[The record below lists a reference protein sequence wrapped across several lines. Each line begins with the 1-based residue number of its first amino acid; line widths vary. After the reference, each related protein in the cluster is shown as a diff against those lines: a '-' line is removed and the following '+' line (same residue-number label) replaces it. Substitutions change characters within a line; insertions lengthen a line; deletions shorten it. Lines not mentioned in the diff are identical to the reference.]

1 MKFKT
6 LALVDMAV
14 GLQWL
19 TGCGGG
25 GGDDAG
31 GGIGGTGSP
40 LGTLRL
46 SLTDAPACGYDAVN
60 ITVERIRVHQSDGAA
75 DHDGGW
81 HDIVMQPARRV
92 DLLSLT
98 NGVLLEL
105 GEVALPAGKY
115 TQLRLVLAGNDGAVP
130 PANSVVPAGGLET
143 ALDTPSAQQSGLK
156 LKANIDVPPG
166 KVVDFV
172 LDFDAC
178 KSVVK
183 RGNSGKYNLKPVVT
197 VIPRLSDAGQ
207 RVVGYVGWSIA
218 STATSV
224 SVQANGMPVKATT
237 PDANG
242 MFVLSPVPVG
252 SYTLVVSAPGRV
264 TAVVTGVPVF
274 ETSQTVVNS
283 STLRIDPP
291 PATLRPVTGAVTPT
305 EASVRALQTLSGGP
319 VVEVAWAPVDAL
331 SGAFAFALPLEAP
344 LRTRFAAIGPSSLG
358 FSADAAAAGRYTI
371 EAEGAGAVKTQPV
384 DVNSAVAPL
393 SFSLP

>member
-1 MKFKT
+1 MKIRT
-6 LALVDMAV
+6 LALIAMAL

-19 TGCGGG
+19 AGCGG

-40 LGTLRL
+40 LGTLRM
-46 SLTDAPACGYDAVN
+46 SLTDAPACGYDAVH

-75 DHDGGW
+75 DSDSGW
-81 HDIVMQPARRV
+81 HDIVLQPAQRV

-115 TQLRLVLAGNDGAVP
+115 TQLRLVLAGNGSATP
-130 PANSVVPAGGLET
+130 LANSVIPAGGSET

-156 LKANIDVPPG
+156 LKANIDVPAG

-197 VIPRLSDAGQ
+197 VIPLLSDAGL
-207 RVVGYVGWSIA
+207 RVAGYVDLSIA
-218 STATSV
+218 SGATSV
-224 SVQANGMPVKATT
+224 SVQAGGMPVKATT
-237 PDANG
+237 PDAKG
-242 MFVLSPVPVG
+242 LFVLYPVPIG
-252 SYTLVVSAPGRV
+252 NYTLVVSAPGRV
-264 TAVVTGVPVF
+264 TAVITGVPVVD
-274 ETSQTVVNS
+274 TVHTMVNNS
-283 STLRIDPP
+283 ALPIDPP
-291 PATLRPVTGAVTPT
+291 RATLRPVVGNVTPFD
-305 EASVRALQTLSGGP
+305 ASVRALQTLGGGP
-319 VVEVAWAPVDAL
+319 VVEVAWVSVDPL
-331 SGAFAFALPLEAP
+331 SGGFAFALPIEAP
-344 LRTRFAAIGPSSLG
+344 VRTDFAALGSFSLG
-358 FSADAAAAGRYTI
+358 FSSDAVAAGRYTI
-371 EAEGAGAVKTQPV
+371 EAAGGGAVKTQAI

>member
-1 MKFKT
+1 MKIRT
-6 LALVDMAV
+6 LALIAMAV

-19 TGCGGG
+19 AGCGGG

-60 ITVERIRVHQSDGAA
+60 ITVERIRVHQSEGAA
-75 DHDGGW
+75 DNDNGW
-81 HDIVMQPARRV
+81 HDIVLQPARRV

-115 TQLRLVLAGNDGAVP
+115 TQLRLVLAGNGGATP
-130 PANSVVPAGGLET
+130 FANSVVPTGGSET

-156 LKANIDVPPG
+156 LKANIDVPAG
-166 KVVDFV
+166 KLVDFV

-197 VIPRLSDAGQ
+197 VIPLLSDAGL
-207 RVVGYVGWSIA
+207 RVVGYVSPSIA
-218 STATSV
+218 SGATSV
-224 SVQANGMPVKATT
+224 SVQASGVPVKATA

-242 MFVLSPVPVG
+242 LFVLYPVPVG

-264 TAVVTGVPVF
+264 TAVITGVPVVD
-274 ETSQTVVNS
+274 TAQTLVNS
-283 STLRIDPP
+283 SALRIDPP
-291 PATLRPVTGAVTPT
+291 LATLRPVSGNVTPFD
-305 EASVRALQTLSGGP
+305 ASVRALQTLSGGP
-319 VVEVAWAPVDAL
+319 VVEVAWASVDAL
-331 SGAFAFALPLEAP
+331 SGGFAFTLPIEAP
-344 LRTRFAAIGPSSLG
+344 VRTSFAAIGPFSLG
-358 FSADAAAAGRYTI
+358 FSSDAAAAGRYTI
-371 EAEGAGAVKTQPV
+371 EAVGASAVKTQAI

-393 SFSLP
+393 SFNLP

>member
-1 MKFKT
+1 MKIRT
-6 LALVDMAV
+6 LALIAMAA

-19 TGCGGG
+19 AGCGGG
-25 GGDDAG
+25 GDDSG

-40 LGTLRL
+40 LGTLRM

-60 ITVERIRVHQSDGAA
+60 ITVDRIRVHQSDGAA
-75 DHDGGW
+75 DSDSGW
-81 HDIVMQPARRV
+81 QDIVLQPARRV

-115 TQLRLVLAGNDGAVP
+115 TQLRLVLAGNGGATP
-130 PANSVVPAGGLET
+130 LANSVVPTGGSET

-156 LKANIDVPPG
+156 LKANIDVPAG

-178 KSVVK
+178 KSVIK

-197 VIPRLSDAGQ
+197 VLPLLSDAGL
-207 RVVGYVGWSIA
+207 RVVGYVAPSIA
-218 STATSV
+218 SGATSV
-224 SVQANGMPVKATT
+224 SVQTNGTPVKATA

-242 MFVLSPVPVG
+242 LFVLYPVPVG

-264 TAVVTGVPVF
+264 TAVITGVPVID
-274 ETSQTVVNS
+274 TAQTIVTNS
-283 STLRIDPP
+283 ALRIDPP
-291 PATLRPVTGAVTPT
+291 LATLRPVTGVVTPFD
-305 EASVRALQTLSGGP
+305 ARVRALQTLSGGP

-331 SGAFAFALPLEAP
+331 SGGFAFAPPIEAP
-344 LRTRFAAIGPSSLG
+344 LRTSFAAISPFSLG
-358 FSADAAAAGRYTI
+358 FSSDVGAAGRYTI
-371 EAEGAGAVKTQPV
+371 EAASADAMTTEAV
-384 DVNSAVAPL
+384 DVNSTVAPL
-393 SFSLP
+393 QLRLP

>member
-6 LALVDMAV
+6 RALVAMAV

-19 TGCGGG
+19 AGCGGG
-25 GGDDAG
+25 GAGAG

-40 LGTLRL
+40 LGTLRM

-60 ITVERIRVHQSDGAA
+60 ITVERIRVHQSDAA
-75 DHDGGW
+75 AEHDGGW
-81 HDIVMQPARRV
+81 HDIVLQPARRV

-115 TQLRLVLAGNDGAVP
+115 TQLRLVLAGNGGAVP
-130 PANSVVPAGGLET
+130 LANSVVPAGGGET

-156 LKANIDVPPG
+156 LKANIDVPAG
-166 KVVDFV
+166 KVADFV

-197 VIPRLSDAGQ
+197 VIPWLSDAGQ

-218 STATSV
+218 STATRV
-224 SVQANGMPVKATT
+224 SVQDSGMPVKATM

-242 MFVLSPVPVG
+242 MFVLHPIPVG
-252 SYTLVVSAPGRV
+252 SYTLVISAPGRV
-264 TAVVTGVPVF
+264 TAVVTGVPVVD
-274 ETSQTVVNS
+274 TGDTVVNS
-283 STLRIDPP
+283 AALRIDPP
-291 PATLRPVTGAVTPT
+291 PATLRPVSGVATPT
-305 EASVRALQTLSGGP
+305 DASVRALQTLSGGP

-331 SGAFAFALPLEAP
+331 TGAFAFALSIEAP
-344 LRTRFAAIGPSSLG
+344 LRTSFAARGPASLG

-371 EAEGAGAVKTQPV
+371 EAAGAGAVKTQPI

>member
-1 MKFKT
+1 MKIRT
-6 LALVDMAV
+6 LALIALAL

-19 TGCGGG
+19 AGCGG

-40 LGTLRL
+40 LGTLRM

-60 ITVERIRVHQSDGAA
+60 ITVERIRVHPSDGAA
-75 DHDGGW
+75 DNDSGW
-81 HDIVMQPARRV
+81 HDIVLQPARRV

-115 TQLRLVLAGNDGAVP
+115 TQLRLVLAGNGSATP
-130 PANSVVPAGGLET
+130 LANSVVPTGDSET

-156 LKANIDVPPG
+156 LKANIDVPAG

-197 VIPRLSDAGQ
+197 VIPLLSDAGL
-207 RVVGYVGWSIA
+207 RVIGYVSPSIA
-218 STATSV
+218 SGTTSV
-224 SVQANGMPVKATT
+224 SVQANGIPVKATV

-242 MFVLSPVPVG
+242 QFVLYPVPVG

-264 TAVVTGVPVF
+264 TAVITGVPVVD
-274 ETSQTVVNS
+274 TAQTVVNNS
-283 STLRIDPP
+283 ALRIDPP
-291 PATLRPVTGAVTPT
+291 LATSRPVTGTVTPFD
-305 EASVRALQTLSGGP
+305 ASVRALQMLSGGP
-319 VVEVAWAPVDAL
+319 VVETAWASVDAV
-331 SGAFAFALPLEAP
+331 SGGFAFVLPIEAP
-344 LRTRFAAIGPSSLG
+344 VRTSFAAIGPFSLG
-358 FSADAAAAGRYTI
+358 FSSDTAAAGRYTI
-371 EAEGAGAVKTQPV
+371 EAASASAVRTQAI
-384 DVNSAVAPL
+384 DVNGAVAPL
-393 SFSLP
+393 SFNLP

>member
-1 MKFKT
+1 MKIRT
-6 LALVDMAV
+6 LALIAMAL

-19 TGCGGG
+19 AGCGG

-40 LGTLRL
+40 MGTLRM

-60 ITVERIRVHQSDGAA
+60 ITVERIRVHQSDDAA
-75 DHDGGW
+75 DNDSGW
-81 HDIVMQPARRV
+81 HDIVLQPARRV

-115 TQLRLVLAGNDGAVP
+115 TQLRLVLAGNGGATP
-130 PANSVVPAGGLET
+130 LANSVVPTGGSET

-156 LKANIDVPPG
+156 LKANIDVPAG
-166 KVVDFV
+166 KLVDFG

-197 VIPRLSDAGQ
+197 VIPLLSDAGL
-207 RVVGYVGWSIA
+207 RVVGYVSSSIA
-218 STATSV
+218 FGATSV
-224 SVQANGMPVKATT
+224 SVQANGMPVKATA

-242 MFVLSPVPVG
+242 LFVLYPVPVG
-252 SYTLVVSAPGRV
+252 NYTLVVSAPGRV
-264 TAVVTGVPVF
+264 TAVITGVPVVD
-274 ETSQTVVNS
+274 TAQTVV
-283 STLRIDPP
+283 STSALRIDPP
-291 PATLRPVTGAVTPT
+291 LATLRPVSGNVTPFD
-305 EASVRALQTLSGGP
+305 ASVRALQTLNGGP
-319 VVEVAWAPVDAL
+319 VVETAWASVDAL
-331 SGAFAFALPLEAP
+331 SGGFAFVLPIEAP
-344 LRTRFAAIGPSSLG
+344 VRTSFAAIGPFSLG
-358 FSADAAAAGRYTI
+358 FSSDAAAAGRYTI
-371 EAEGAGAVKTQPV
+371 EAADASAVKTQAI
-384 DVNSAVAPL
+384 DVNGAVASL